1 MPPAPFPRRALI
13 EELEPRL
20 LFSADFAPALADAL
34 APQSESRVLDASG
47 EFSGTASNEQQAQHA
62 RLEVVFIDLRVQ
74 GYEKILADIHEQNTD
89 GHSIEIVLL
98 DSERDGVAQIGEFLS
113 QRQDVD
119 AIHLISHGSAGSVQ
133 LGSGELNFDSL
144 LANASAIKQWGNAL
158 SAEADILIYGCDLAS
173 TEQGQSLVNALG
185 KLTGADVAASD
196 DKTGAAELGGDWL
209 LEYHTGVIQA
219 QVVVSVYGQQNWDG
233 VLATFTVTNT
243 LDTGAGSL
251 REAINNA
258 NANGA
263 GLDTINFNIAGTGIH
278 TINLG
283 SALSVQGAVTI
294 DATTDNSFA
303 ANGNRPAIVLN
314 GGGMVQ
320 DGIQLYTNSSGSTI
334 RGFVIQNFTQDGI
347 DISGSNNNTIVGN
360 WIGLNAA
367 GTGAAGNQQG
377 VNLWNSN
384 NNIIGGGTA
393 ADRNVISGNTGPGI
407 SINTNNGTST
417 GNQIRGNYIGTD
429 STGTNAVGNSNQGVY
444 LNAANNTIGGTVSG
458 YGNVISGTLNWSGIG
473 LDTNASGTLIAGN
486 RIGTNAAGT
495 AALANNGGGISVL
508 SANNTIGGITA
519 EARNVISGNNSRGV
533 YIAGAAATGNV
544 VVGNYIGTDIS
555 GTLDLD
561 GTAQVNGKSGVV
573 IDGGATNNRIGTNAD
588 GINDAAERN
597 VISGN
602 NWFGVEMIG
611 TAATSGNVVQ
621 GNHIG
626 TNATGLAALGNSNG
640 GVSFWGGSNN
650 TLGSGLSGA
659 GNVISGNGTGVLLAN
674 AASGNKVQGNLI
686 GLGADGSTLV
696 GNAGV
701 GVYFYNGGNTSA
713 TTGNIIGTNAD
724 GSNDAAE
731 RNVISGNYR
740 GIALEDAEATGN
752 VVAGNYI
759 GTDASGTLNRGNT
772 SDGVYI
778 LDGANANRVGGT
790 QAAQANTIAFN
801 GRDGIRVE
809 GTAST
814 GNVFLRNAIHSNT
827 GLGINLVGGSEDA
840 YGVTANDAS
849 DADNGPNN
857 LLNSVTFQQ
866 AVTNSSTLYLSG
878 TFSGAPNTY
887 YRIDIFTNSSAEPS
901 GTGEGRAY
909 IGSVNGPVDA
919 SGTLSGTYSF
929 TAAVPVGAYISAT
942 TTRTDA
948 TYTTFY
954 ETSEFSNHV
963 VATAPNTAP
972 SGSNGTITATEDQDY
987 TFMTAD
993 FGFSDADGDALMR
1006 VWFDTLP
1013 ASGTLKWNGTAFA
1026 AGNWVDAA
1034 DIASGL
1040 LTYTPATGL
1049 NGAGIASFTFR
1060 VQDDGGTLGGGV
1072 DTDPTANT
1080 LTINVAAVNDPP
1092 TDIVFDSEASV
1103 QSTVNAYG
1111 TSDQIDPAIAAF
1123 SDGGYIVVWAS
1134 NGQDGSNYGIYGQR
1148 YNADGTKNGA
1158 EFLVTSE
1165 VTDAETSP
1173 SVATFADGGFV
1184 VAWQDQTSGVM
1195 AWTEARVFNAN
1206 GTAATAEFKVSP
1218 GTDGNNEGYQPAVV
1232 ALDSNRFVVV
1242 WANESSGTTYEV
1254 TGRIYDRTG
1263 TALTTQFSIGSLM
1276 SGTGLFG
1283 AQTEVTRLDDGGFAV
1298 VWRTHDGSNLGVR
1311 ARVMNSD
1318 GTARSAQL
1326 VLSGN
1331 NVADIASLSNGG
1343 FVATYDAAGALKAT
1357 IFNASGTVTVPE
1369 FTVNTT
1375 TSAARYESTVT
1386 RSDNGFVVAWESSTG
1401 DGSGSAILA
1410 QRFDASGNKI
1420 GSEVIVNQTT
1430 TGNQQKPEIIATTA
1444 GKVIAAWQSE
1454 NVDAALTG
1462 IALRAFA
1469 TGNATVAEN
1478 AINGTRVADVIGVFD
1493 LDAGDTHTYSLI
1505 DSAGG
1510 RFAIN
1515 GSTGV
1520 ITVANA
1526 PLLDYETNT
1535 THTLIVRV
1543 TDNGGLTYD
1552 ESLTINVANVN
1563 DAPAGTNNAVTT
1575 NEDTAYTFTTADF
1588 GFSDADGN
1596 SLLAVKITTLPG
1608 AGSLTLNGVAVTTG
1622 QFVTA
1627 ANITSGLLK
1636 FTPAAN
1642 ANGAGYTSFTF
1653 QVQDNG
1659 GTANGGVDLDPTP
1672 NTITVNVTAV
1682 NDAPTATNLSAPET
1696 YTEDTPLNLTD
1707 IVVSDVDS
1715 ANVTV
1720 TLTLS
1725 NAAAGSLNTGT
1736 SGAVT
1741 STYNAGT
1748 GVWTASG
1755 TIADVNTLLAGLT
1768 FTPTVN
1774 FNGNFTIATSVSDGV
1789 AAPVTGSK
1797 AMTGTPV
1804 NDAPVAVD
1812 DAVAGN
1818 EDNDITGNVL
1828 SNDTDVDNASL
1839 TAILV
1844 SGPAHGSLVFNAD
1857 GSFTYTPNANFN
1869 GPDSFTYKAND
1880 GSLDSNV
1887 ATVTL
1892 TVNPVNNAPTVTPV
1906 NLGSINEDG
1915 SRLITQADL
1924 LAGASD
1930 VDGDTLTAINLALTS
1945 GSGTL
1950 TDNGDGTWAFNPAT
1964 NWNGSATFSF
1974 DTSDG
1979 TTTTPNTASCT
1990 VNSVSD
1996 APVAADDRLALDF
2009 DGTDDYVS
2017 IPDSVSLQ
2025 MSSTMTMEAWIKPD
2039 VSSNATQIILNKE
2052 GEYEMALFP
2061 DGSLQVAFA
2070 EGGVWAWHDTGAVV
2084 DRNTWSHIAV
2094 VYDFG
2099 TVTTYVNGSLVGTLT
2114 LATSTIDDVYAGMN
2128 ELRIGGRT
2136 NNPAG
2141 QYFDGQIADVRI
2153 WNVARSGAEIAAAM
2167 NTPLTGAEAGL
2178 AGCWTLDENSGA
2190 VATDRSANAN
2200 HGNLVNG
2207 AGWAGYRLNEDST
2220 LNVAAP
2226 GVQANDYDAE
2236 GDTLQAI
2243 LVSGPA
2249 HGGLVLNADGSFT
2262 YTPDADWHGTDS
2274 FTYKLNDGAL
2284 DSNVATV
2291 YITVDPMQDA
2301 PTVANPIGDQSA
2313 TEDAP
2318 FSFQF
2323 AANTFHDADAG
2334 DTLTHTVIGLPAWLS
2349 FDAATRT
2356 FSGTPANGDVGVYTL
2371 TVRATDGSGAFVED
2385 QFDVTVINAN
2395 DAPVLSPI
2403 GNQSIN
2409 EGATLTFTATAS
2421 DTDVPANTLTFS
2433 LSGAPVGA
2441 TIDAG
2446 TGVFSWTPTEAQGAG
2461 VYSFD
2466 VVVSDGAATDSETI
2480 SVTVHEINAAPTGTD
2495 NTVTTPEDTAYVFTA
2510 ADFGFGDAGD
2520 SPANALLAVR
2530 IATLPGAGGL
2540 NLNGVAVTAGQE
2552 ISVADI
2558 DAGLLRFTPAADAF
2572 GTGYASFTFQVR
2584 DGGGTANGGVDLD
2597 PTPNTITIDVTA
2609 VNDAPVLDSAS
2620 LTVSE
2625 GQMVTLSGANFGIT
2639 DPDSASFTYT
2649 VSGVTGGYFQLST
2662 ATGTPITSFSSADL
2676 AGGLVQ
2682 FVDDGNEVAPAF
2694 SVTVND
2700 GAANSNTLAATINYT
2715 PINDAPVITSNGGG
2729 GTATLTVPENT
2740 TAVTVVTS
2748 SDVDGPTAT
2757 YSISGGV
2764 DAGLFTI
2771 DSATGALSF
2780 ITAPNREAPTDSN
2793 GDNTYEVT
2801 VQISDG
2807 AGGSDSQAISV
2818 SVTDV
2823 NEFAVT
2829 TPVDSDATANAV
2841 DENAANGTVVGITT
2855 FASDADA
2862 TTNGITYTLDD
2873 DAGGRFAI
2881 DSVTGVVTVNAALDF
2896 ETAASHSIVVRA
2908 TSADGSSA
2916 TQGFTIGVVD
2926 ANETGITAISDTD
2939 AGADFVIENAAN
2951 GTTVGLTAFA
2961 DDADGTDSVS
2971 YSLDDNAGGRF
2982 AIDANTGVVTVAGA
2996 IDREAAGAYSI
3007 TVRATSTDTSTTTRT
3022 FGITI
3027 GDVDEFDVSPVID
3040 TDAATN
3046 AVDENAAVGT
3056 VVGITAFASDADAT
3070 TSGVTYSLTDNDGG
3084 CFAIDSA
3091 TGAVTVAGAIDR
3103 EADGATRNITV
3114 RATSADGSFDEQVF
3128 SIGIDDVD
3136 EFDVA
3141 LIVDTDAAANQVSE
3155 NAANGT
3161 VVGITAFASDADAT
3175 TNGITYTLDDEA
3187 GGRFAIDSVTGVVTV
3202 ADGSLL
3208 DYETATS
3215 HAITL
3220 RATSSDGSHSTLT
3233 LSINVAPV
3241 NDNAPVITS
3250 DGGGVATTL
3259 NVAENTTAVTTVTAS
3274 DADLPAQT
3282 LTYAIVGGADAS
3294 LFTIDSNSGTLSF
3307 NVPPDFEAPADAGLD
3322 NVYEVIVQV
3331 SDGAFNDSQTLSV
3344 TVTPV
3349 NDNAPVS
3356 APVTLAP
3363 IAEDSG
3369 AHLITQAELLAG
3381 ASDADGDSLTA
3392 TGLAISSGSGTLI
3405 DNDDGT
3411 WTYTPTANDDTSV
3424 SFSYT
3429 VTDGSLTAAG
3439 SASMDITPVNDAPVV
3454 APADL
3459 GNMNEDGGRLIT
3471 QADLLTGTNDVDTG
3485 DTLTA
3490 TNLALISGSG
3500 SLTDNGDGTWTF
3512 TPDAD
3517 WNGSVAF
3524 SFDVNDGTAVVANS
3538 ASLLVDPVNDAPVI
3552 TTNTLNLLEGE
3563 TVVLGSANLNV
3574 SDAEQTAAQ
3583 LIYTISNIV
3592 HGQFE
3597 WAAAP
3602 GTAITSFTQ
3611 TDIDAGLVV
3620 FVHDASDFAPSYD
3633 VSVSDGTTSVGPQA
3647 AVINF
3652 TPVDEGINVTSL
3664 SGTNTTEA
3672 GGMVTFD
3679 VTLNS
3684 QPFADVTVFIVS
3696 GNVAEGTVSV
3706 SSLTF
3711 TAANWNVAQQVTVIG
3726 ENDFIDD
3733 GNQAYV
3739 IELQP
3744 AVSADR
3750 NYDAL
3755 DTGDVTLTNLDDDT
3769 AGITI
3774 TPASGLV
3781 TDESGASDTFSVV
3794 LTSQPLADVVIDLNS
3809 SNMAEGTLS
3818 ANSLTFTP
3826 GNWNIPQLVTVTGVN
3841 DLPNDGDIAY
3851 QAIAAPAASAD
3862 SNYNGLA
3869 SGAVDITNLD
3879 VADPVAVDPPA
3890 EPVPSEPGP
3899 QPLPDGEAGAP
3910 ENPAEK
3916 PVEAAPAAVGN
3927 DPGQALAET
3936 AGTGEFTRTNPVE
3949 AALNNG
3955 LKTSAPMLVNN
3966 ETPRR
3971 EVLTHP
3977 ETQGG
3982 ILLRVL
3988 EILQVEHT
3996 LADGNSH
4003 SLGSA
4008 IKVEITQDDNFQVE
4022 ILSQGAQITAVSL
4035 SVGAVWWAL
4044 RAGGLFTSLL
4054 TSLPAWRSF
4063 DMLPVLSRDEDDDD
4077 ASWNFGDEPEEDGK
4091 KDDTRMTELAP

>member
-1 MPPAPFPRRALI
+1 ML
-13 EELEPRL
+13 
-20 LFSADFAPALADAL
+20 
-34 APQSESRVLDASG
+34 
-47 EFSGTASNEQQAQHA
+47 TQQ
-62 RLEVVFIDLRVQ
+62 
-74 GYEKILADIHEQNTD
+74 
-89 GHSIEIVLL
+89 
-98 DSERDGVAQIGEFLS
+98 EFL
-113 QRQDVD
+113 QP
-119 AIHLISHGSAGSVQ
+119 
-133 LGSGELNFDSL
+133 
-144 LANASAIKQWGNAL
+144 LAARRT
-158 SAEADILIYGCDLAS
+158 D
-173 TEQGQSLVNALG
+173 
-185 KLTGADVAASD
+185 
-196 DKTGAAELGGDWL
+196 
-209 LEYHTGVIQA
+209 
-219 QVVVSVYGQQNWDG
+219 QVVVSTMSLVRAWGRLSKHELDFAFADSAMGHAQS
-233 VLATFTVTNT
+233 LA
-243 LDTGAGSL
+243 L
-251 REAINNA
+251 
-258 NANGA
+258 
-263 GLDTINFNIAGTGIH
+263 
-278 TINLG
+278 
-283 SALSVQGAVTI
+283 
-294 DATTDNSFA
+294 
-303 ANGNRPAIVLN
+303 
-314 GGGMVQ
+314 
-320 DGIQLYTNSSGSTI
+320 
-334 RGFVIQNFTQDGI
+334 
-347 DISGSNNNTIVGN
+347 
-360 WIGLNAA
+360 
-367 GTGAAGNQQG
+367 
-377 VNLWNSN
+377 
-384 NNIIGGGTA
+384 
-393 ADRNVISGNTGPGI
+393 
-407 SINTNNGTST
+407 
-417 GNQIRGNYIGTD
+417 
-429 STGTNAVGNSNQGVY
+429 
-444 LNAANNTIGGTVSG
+444 
-458 YGNVISGTLNWSGIG
+458 
-473 LDTNASGTLIAGN
+473 
-486 RIGTNAAGT
+486 
-495 AALANNGGGISVL
+495 
-508 SANNTIGGITA
+508 
-519 EARNVISGNNSRGV
+519 
-533 YIAGAAATGNV
+533 
-544 VVGNYIGTDIS
+544 
-555 GTLDLD
+555 
-561 GTAQVNGKSGVV
+561 
-573 IDGGATNNRIGTNAD
+573 
-588 GINDAAERN
+588 
-597 VISGN
+597 
-602 NWFGVEMIG
+602 
-611 TAATSGNVVQ
+611 
-621 GNHIG
+621 
-626 TNATGLAALGNSNG
+626 
-640 GVSFWGGSNN
+640 
-650 TLGSGLSGA
+650 
-659 GNVISGNGTGVLLAN
+659 
-674 AASGNKVQGNLI
+674 
-686 GLGADGSTLV
+686 
-696 GNAGV
+696 
-701 GVYFYNGGNTSA
+701 
-713 TTGNIIGTNAD
+713 
-724 GSNDAAE
+724 
-731 RNVISGNYR
+731 
-740 GIALEDAEATGN
+740 GIALAQPQRS
-752 VVAGNYI
+752 VI
-759 GTDASGTLNRGNT
+759 CLN
-772 SDGVYI
+772 
-778 LDGANANRVGGT
+778 
-790 QAAQANTIAFN
+790 
-801 GRDGIRVE
+801 
-809 GTAST
+809 
-814 GNVFLRNAIHSNT
+814 
-827 GLGINLVGGSEDA
+827 
-840 YGVTANDAS
+840 
-849 DADNGPNN
+849 
-857 LLNSVTFQQ
+857 
-866 AVTNSSTLYLSG
+866 
-878 TFSGAPNTY
+878 
-887 YRIDIFTNSSAEPS
+887 
-901 GTGEGRAY
+901 
-909 IGSVNGPVDA
+909 
-919 SGTLSGTYSF
+919 
-929 TAAVPVGAYISAT
+929 
-942 TTRTDA
+942 
-948 TYTTFY
+948 
-954 ETSEFSNHV
+954 
-963 VATAPNTAP
+963 
-972 SGSNGTITATEDQDY
+972 
-987 TFMTAD
+987 
-993 FGFSDADGDALMR
+993 
-1006 VWFDTLP
+1006 
-1013 ASGTLKWNGTAFA
+1013 
-1026 AGNWVDAA
+1026 
-1034 DIASGL
+1034 
-1040 LTYTPATGL
+1040 
-1049 NGAGIASFTFR
+1049 
-1060 VQDDGGTLGGGV
+1060 
-1072 DTDPTANT
+1072 
-1080 LTINVAAVNDPP
+1080 
-1092 TDIVFDSEASV
+1092 
-1103 QSTVNAYG
+1103 
-1111 TSDQIDPAIAAF
+1111 
-1123 SDGGYIVVWAS
+1123 
-1134 NGQDGSNYGIYGQR
+1134 
-1148 YNADGTKNGA
+1148 
-1158 EFLVTSE
+1158 
-1165 VTDAETSP
+1165 
-1173 SVATFADGGFV
+1173 
-1184 VAWQDQTSGVM
+1184 
-1195 AWTEARVFNAN
+1195 
-1206 GTAATAEFKVSP
+1206 
-1218 GTDGNNEGYQPAVV
+1218 
-1232 ALDSNRFVVV
+1232 
-1242 WANESSGTTYEV
+1242 
-1254 TGRIYDRTG
+1254 
-1263 TALTTQFSIGSLM
+1263 
-1276 SGTGLFG
+1276 
-1283 AQTEVTRLDDGGFAV
+1283 
-1298 VWRTHDGSNLGVR
+1298 
-1311 ARVMNSD
+1311 
-1318 GTARSAQL
+1318 
-1326 VLSGN
+1326 
-1331 NVADIASLSNGG
+1331 
-1343 FVATYDAAGALKAT
+1343 
-1357 IFNASGTVTVPE
+1357 
-1369 FTVNTT
+1369 
-1375 TSAARYESTVT
+1375 
-1386 RSDNGFVVAWESSTG
+1386 G
-1401 DGSGSAILA
+1401 DGSMLM
-1410 QRFDASGNKI
+1410 
-1420 GSEVIVNQTT
+1420 
-1430 TGNQQKPEIIATTA
+1430 
-1444 GKVIAAWQSE
+1444 
-1454 NVDAALTG
+1454 
-1462 IALRAFA
+1462 
-1469 TGNATVAEN
+1469 
-1478 AINGTRVADVIGVFD
+1478 
-1493 LDAGDTHTYSLI
+1493 SL
-1505 DSAGG
+1505 
-1510 RFAIN
+1510 
-1515 GSTGV
+1515 
-1520 ITVANA
+1520 
-1526 PLLDYETNT
+1526 
-1535 THTLIVRV
+1535 
-1543 TDNGGLTYD
+1543 
-1552 ESLTINVANVN
+1552 
-1563 DAPAGTNNAVTT
+1563 
-1575 NEDTAYTFTTADF
+1575 
-1588 GFSDADGN
+1588 
-1596 SLLAVKITTLPG
+1596 
-1608 AGSLTLNGVAVTTG
+1608 
-1622 QFVTA
+1622 
-1627 ANITSGLLK
+1627 
-1636 FTPAAN
+1636 
-1642 ANGAGYTSFTF
+1642 
-1653 QVQDNG
+1653 
-1659 GTANGGVDLDPTP
+1659 
-1672 NTITVNVTAV
+1672 
-1682 NDAPTATNLSAPET
+1682 
-1696 YTEDTPLNLTD
+1696 
-1707 IVVSDVDS
+1707 
-1715 ANVTV
+1715 
-1720 TLTLS
+1720 
-1725 NAAAGSLNTGT
+1725 
-1736 SGAVT
+1736 
-1741 STYNAGT
+1741 
-1748 GVWTASG
+1748 
-1755 TIADVNTLLAGLT
+1755 
-1768 FTPTVN
+1768 
-1774 FNGNFTIATSVSDGV
+1774 
-1789 AAPVTGSK
+1789 
-1797 AMTGTPV
+1797 
-1804 NDAPVAVD
+1804 
-1812 DAVAGN
+1812 
-1818 EDNDITGNVL
+1818 
-1828 SNDTDVDNASL
+1828 
-1839 TAILV
+1839 
-1844 SGPAHGSLVFNAD
+1844 GSLVTIAQ
-1857 GSFTYTPNANFN
+1857 SRAR
-1869 GPDSFTYKAND
+1869 
-1880 GSLDSNV
+1880 
-1887 ATVTL
+1887 
-1892 TVNPVNNAPTVTPV
+1892 
-1906 NLGSINEDG
+1906 NLLL
-1915 SRLITQADL
+1915 LI
-1924 LAGASD
+1924 
-1930 VDGDTLTAINLALTS
+1930 
-1945 GSGTL
+1945 
-1950 TDNGDGTWAFNPAT
+1950 
-1964 NWNGSATFSF
+1964 
-1974 DTSDG
+1974 
-1979 TTTTPNTASCT
+1979 
-1990 VNSVSD
+1990 
-1996 APVAADDRLALDF
+1996 
-2009 DGTDDYVS
+2009 
-2017 IPDSVSLQ
+2017 
-2025 MSSTMTMEAWIKPD
+2025 
-2039 VSSNATQIILNKE
+2039 
-2052 GEYEMALFP
+2052 
-2061 DGSLQVAFA
+2061 
-2070 EGGVWAWHDTGAVV
+2070 
-2084 DRNTWSHIAV
+2084 
-2094 VYDFG
+2094 
-2099 TVTTYVNGSLVGTLT
+2099 
-2114 LATSTIDDVYAGMN
+2114 
-2128 ELRIGGRT
+2128 
-2136 NNPAG
+2136 
-2141 QYFDGQIADVRI
+2141 
-2153 WNVARSGAEIAAAM
+2153 
-2167 NTPLTGAEAGL
+2167 
-2178 AGCWTLDENSGA
+2178 
-2190 VATDRSANAN
+2190 
-2200 HGNLVNG
+2200 
-2207 AGWAGYRLNEDST
+2207 
-2220 LNVAAP
+2220 
-2226 GVQANDYDAE
+2226 
-2236 GDTLQAI
+2236 
-2243 LVSGPA
+2243 
-2249 HGGLVLNADGSFT
+2249 
-2262 YTPDADWHGTDS
+2262 
-2274 FTYKLNDGAL
+2274 
-2284 DSNVATV
+2284 
-2291 YITVDPMQDA
+2291 
-2301 PTVANPIGDQSA
+2301 
-2313 TEDAP
+2313 
-2318 FSFQF
+2318 
-2323 AANTFHDADAG
+2323 
-2334 DTLTHTVIGLPAWLS
+2334 
-2349 FDAATRT
+2349 
-2356 FSGTPANGDVGVYTL
+2356 
-2371 TVRATDGSGAFVED
+2371 
-2385 QFDVTVINAN
+2385 
-2395 DAPVLSPI
+2395 
-2403 GNQSIN
+2403 
-2409 EGATLTFTATAS
+2409 
-2421 DTDVPANTLTFS
+2421 
-2433 LSGAPVGA
+2433 
-2441 TIDAG
+2441 
-2446 TGVFSWTPTEAQGAG
+2446 AQ
-2461 VYSFD
+2461 
-2466 VVVSDGAATDSETI
+2466 
-2480 SVTVHEINAAPTGTD
+2480 N
-2495 NTVTTPEDTAYVFTA
+2495 
-2510 ADFGFGDAGD
+2510 
-2520 SPANALLAVR
+2520 
-2530 IATLPGAGGL
+2530 
-2540 NLNGVAVTAGQE
+2540 
-2552 ISVADI
+2552 
-2558 DAGLLRFTPAADAF
+2558 
-2572 GTGYASFTFQVR
+2572 
-2584 DGGGTANGGVDLD
+2584 
-2597 PTPNTITIDVTA
+2597 
-2609 VNDAPVLDSAS
+2609 
-2620 LTVSE
+2620 
-2625 GQMVTLSGANFGIT
+2625 
-2639 DPDSASFTYT
+2639 
-2649 VSGVTGGYFQLST
+2649 
-2662 ATGTPITSFSSADL
+2662 
-2676 AGGLVQ
+2676 
-2682 FVDDGNEVAPAF
+2682 
-2694 SVTVND
+2694 
-2700 GAANSNTLAATINYT
+2700 
-2715 PINDAPVITSNGGG
+2715 
-2729 GTATLTVPENT
+2729 
-2740 TAVTVVTS
+2740 
-2748 SDVDGPTAT
+2748 
-2757 YSISGGV
+2757 
-2764 DAGLFTI
+2764 
-2771 DSATGALSF
+2771 
-2780 ITAPNREAPTDSN
+2780 
-2793 GDNTYEVT
+2793 NTYEVT

-3733 GNQAYV
+3733 GDQAYV